1 MPEANEIQNYLL
13 IGSAIF
19 LSVSIFFCLLRATLG
34 PRFSDR
40 IIAANIIGTKIIVL
54 IAVLSFIVGESYL
67 ADICLIYAIIS
78 FLSIVV
84 LARSVIEKKEEDE
97 KTWYEL

>member
-1 MPEANEIQNYLL
+1 MPDVNSIQNFIL
-13 IGSAIF
+13 IGAGIF
-19 LSVSIFFCLLRATLG
+19 LSVTIFICLMRAALG

-40 IIAANIIGTKIIVL
+40 IIAASMTGTQIILLISVL
-54 IAVLSFIVGESYL
+54 AVVVGEDYL

-84 LARSVIEKKEEDE
+84 LGRSVIERKEEDE
-97 KTWYEL
+97 E

>member
-1 MPEANEIQNYLL
+1 MLDVNFLKNCIL
-13 IGSAIF
+13 IGAAIF
-19 LSVSIFFCLLRATLG
+19 LSITIFLCLMRAALG

-40 IIAANIIGTKIIVL
+40 IIAASMTGTQIILLISVL
-54 IAVLSFIVGESYL
+54 AVVVGEEYL

-84 LARSVIEKKEEDE
+84 LARSVIEKKEENDE
-97 KTWYEL
+97 

>member
-1 MPEANEIQNYLL
+1 MLDSNSIQNFILVL
-13 IGSAIF
+13 AAIF
-19 LSVSIFFCLLRATLG
+19 LSITVFICLMRAALG

-40 IIAANIIGTKIIVL
+40 IIAASMTGTQIILLISVL
-54 IAVLSFIVGESYL
+54 AVVVGQDYL

-84 LARSVIEKKEEDE
+84 LARSVIEKKEDDE
-97 KTWYEL
+97 

>member
-1 MPEANEIQNYLL
+1 MPDSNSIQNFILV
-13 IGSAIF
+13 GAGIF
-19 LSVSIFFCLLRATLG
+19 LSITVFLCLMRAALG

-40 IIAANIIGTKIIVL
+40 IIAASMTGTQIILLISVL
-54 IAVLSFIVGESYL
+54 AVVIGEDYL

-84 LARSVIEKKEEDE
+84 LARSVIEKKEDE
-97 KTWYEL
+97 EE

>member
-1 MPEANEIQNYLL
+1 MPDVNSIQNFILT
-13 IGSAIF
+13 GAGIF
-19 LSVSIFFCLLRATLG
+19 LSITVFICLMRAALG

-40 IIAANIIGTKIIVL
+40 IIAASMTGTQIILLISVL
-54 IAVLSFIVGESYL
+54 AVVVGEDYL

-84 LARSVIEKKEEDE
+84 LGRSVIERKEEDE
-97 KTWYEL
+97 E

>member
-1 MPEANEIQNYLL
+1 MFDANVIQKFLL
-13 IGSAIF
+13 TGSAIF
-19 LSVSIFFCLLRATLG
+19 LSLSIFICLMRAALG

-40 IIAANIIGTKIIVL
+40 IIAASIVGTKIILL
-54 IAVLSFIVGESYL
+54 IAVLALIIGNGYL

-84 LARSVIEKKEEDE
+84 LARSVIEKKEEQ
-97 KTWYEL
+97 

>member
-1 MPEANEIQNYLL
+1 MPNPNLIQNFIL
-13 IGSAIF
+13 IGAGIF
-19 LSVSIFFCLLRATLG
+19 LSVTVFLCLMRAALG

-40 IIAANIIGTKIIVL
+40 IIAASMTGTQIILLISVLAVL
-54 IAVLSFIVGESYL
+54 IGEDYL

-84 LARSVIEKKEEDE
+84 LARSVIEKKEDEDE
-97 KTWYEL
+97 E

>member
-1 MPEANEIQNYLL
+1 MPDANTIQKIILTF
-13 IGSAIF
+13 SAVF
-19 LSVSIFFCLLRATLG
+19 LSVSIFICLMRATLG

-40 IIAANIIGTKIIVL
+40 IIAASITGTKIILL
-54 IAVLSFIVGESYL
+54 IAVLALIIGNDYL

-84 LARSVIEKKEEDE
+84 LARSVIEKKEEKENHD
-97 KTWYEL
+97 

>member
-1 MPEANEIQNYLL
+1 MPDANTIQKIILTF
-13 IGSAIF
+13 SAVF
-19 LSVSIFFCLLRATLG
+19 LSVAIFICLMRATLG

-40 IIAANIIGTKIIVL
+40 IIAASITGTKIILL
-54 IAVLSFIVGESYL
+54 IAVLALIIGNDYL

-84 LARSVIEKKEEDE
+84 LARSVIEKKEEKENHD
-97 KTWYEL
+97 

>member
-1 MPEANEIQNYLL
+1 M
-13 IGSAIF
+13 
-19 LSVSIFFCLLRATLG
+19 RAALG

-40 IIAANIIGTKIIVL
+40 IIAASMTGTQIILLISVL
-54 IAVLSFIVGESYL
+54 AVIVGEDYL

-84 LARSVIEKKEEDE
+84 LARSVIERKEEDE
-97 KTWYEL
+97 EG

>member
-1 MPEANEIQNYLL
+1 MPDPNL
-13 IGSAIF
+13 IKNFILIAAGIF
-19 LSVSIFFCLLRATLG
+19 LSITVLLCLMRAALG

-40 IIAANIIGTKIIVL
+40 IIAASMTGTQIILL
-54 IAVLSFIVGESYL
+54 ISVMAVIVGEDYL

-84 LARSVIEKKEEDE
+84 LARSVIEKKEENE
-97 KTWYEL
+97 E

>member
-1 MPEANEIQNYLL
+1 MPDINL
-13 IGSAIF
+13 IKNFILVGAAIF
-19 LSVSIFFCLLRATLG
+19 LSITVFICLMRAALG

-40 IIAANIIGTKIIVL
+40 IIAASMTGTQIILLISVL
-54 IAVLSFIVGESYL
+54 AVIVGEDYL

-84 LARSVIEKKEEDE
+84 LARSVIERKEEDE
-97 KTWYEL
+97 EE

>member
-1 MPEANEIQNYLL
+1 MPDVNTIKNYIL
-13 IGSAIF
+13 IGSAMF

-40 IIAANIIGTKIIVL
+40 IVAANIIGTKIIVL
-54 IAVLSFIVGESYL
+54 IAVLSFIVGEDYL

-84 LARSVIEKKEEDE
+84 LARSVIEKKDEDE

>member
-1 MPEANEIQNYLL
+1 MLDSNSIQNFIL
-13 IGSAIF
+13 IFAAIF
-19 LSVSIFFCLLRATLG
+19 LSITVFICLMRAALD

-40 IIAANIIGTKIIVL
+40 IIAASMTGTQIILLISVL
-54 IAVLSFIVGESYL
+54 AVVVGEDYL

-84 LARSVIEKKEEDE
+84 LARSVIEKKEDDE
-97 KTWYEL
+97 

>member
-1 MPEANEIQNYLL
+1 MLDINL
-13 IGSAIF
+13 IKNFILVGAAIF
-19 LSVSIFFCLLRATLG
+19 LSITVFICLMRAALG

-40 IIAANIIGTKIIVL
+40 IIAASMTGTQIILLISVL
-54 IAVLSFIVGESYL
+54 AVIVGEDYL

-84 LARSVIEKKEEDE
+84 LGRSVIEKKEDE
-97 KTWYEL
+97 EE

>member
-1 MPEANEIQNYLL
+1 MPDVNSIQNFILV
-13 IGSAIF
+13 GTSIF
-19 LSVSIFFCLLRATLG
+19 LSVTVFICLMRAALG

-40 IIAANIIGTKIIVL
+40 IIAASMTGTQIILLISVL
-54 IAVLSFIVGESYL
+54 AVIVGEDYL

-84 LARSVIEKKEEDE
+84 LARSVIEKKEDDE
-97 KTWYEL
+97 E

>member
-1 MPEANEIQNYLL
+1 MLDINL
-13 IGSAIF
+13 IKNFILVGAAIF
-19 LSVSIFFCLLRATLG
+19 LSITVFICLMRAALG

-40 IIAANIIGTKIIVL
+40 IIAASMTGTQIILLISVL
-54 IAVLSFIVGESYL
+54 AVIVGEDYL

-84 LARSVIEKKEEDE
+84 LARSVIERKEEDE
-97 KTWYEL
+97 EE